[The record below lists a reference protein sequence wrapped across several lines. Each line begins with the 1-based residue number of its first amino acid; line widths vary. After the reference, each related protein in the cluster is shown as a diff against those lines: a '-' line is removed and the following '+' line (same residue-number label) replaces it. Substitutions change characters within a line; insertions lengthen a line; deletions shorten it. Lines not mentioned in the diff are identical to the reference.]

1 MKTGGRTRS
10 LPMVATTRVP
20 QLVPSRVC
28 FTCDVCCRFPEA
40 DSFLR
45 PYFTA
50 EEIQRAVAAGVDPA
64 HFPDPA
70 GGQIRLVP
78 NTTGTGY
85 LCPAFD
91 PVTSQCRIYE
101 VRPLDCRLYPL
112 AVMWNE
118 DRSRI
123 VLGWDTKCPFLRE
136 ASRFEVRGSPSR
148 ALPQIGGGQ
157 GWGRVAPEIVA
168 YAKQIVGLIEKDD
181 YLDVYEKNPRLI
193 GRFQDDVVIL
203 HELPKLT
210 ARLAGRR
217 SSPLALHPLTLDDRS
232 RFEQAFA
239 FCETPLAA
247 YAFASHF
254 IWRELFAYSW
264 TELDAHLCLF
274 AENQDGIFMTLPPLP
289 CSGGHEARGAG
300 QGATADNVVSSLSPR
315 ASDLVPEAAALAAAF
330 ALMRE
335 RNQGSAVSR
344 IENIPQEMAATIE
357 SMGYRLAPKHP
368 DYLYQSAALAA
379 LAGDRYKSQRTACNR
394 FERTCRHRYEP
405 YKDEHREACLAL
417 YRRWVLQQETSGP
430 ASRDAVAR
438 HMLRDAES
446 AHRVA
451 LTHWRELGLIGRV
464 VWVEDEVRAYTVG
477 FARSRSVF
485 CVLLEVADREVPGLA
500 QFIFRQFCRE
510 AVDGGYE
517 LVNTMDDSGL
527 PSLARSKRAYHPI
540 RLVPSYVVTE
550 PR

>member
-1 MKTGGRTRS
+1 
-10 LPMVATTRVP
+10 MVAASPVP

-28 FTCDVCCRFPEA
+28 FVCDVCCRFPEA

-45 PYFTA
+45 PYFTE
-50 EEIQRAVAAGVDPA
+50 EEIQRAVATGVDPA
-64 HFPDPA
+64 HFPEPA
-70 GGQIRLVP
+70 GGQIQVVP
-78 NTTGTGY
+78 NAAGTGY

-91 PVTSQCRIYE
+91 PATSQCRIHE

-118 DRSRI
+118 DRSRV

-136 ASRFEVRGSPSR
+136 ASRFEVRGSPSPAR
-148 ALPQIGGGQ
+148 PQIGGGK

-181 YLDVYEKNPRLI
+181 YLDVYEKNPRLV

-203 HELPKLT
+203 HDLPKLT

-217 SSPLALHPLTLDDRS
+217 SSPLTPRPWTVDDRP
-232 RFEQAFA
+232 RFEQALA
-239 FCETPLAA
+239 RWETPLAA
-247 YAFASHF
+247 YAFAPHF
-254 IWRELFAYSW
+254 IWRELFVYSW
-264 TELDAHLCLF
+264 TELDGHLCLF
-274 AENQDGIFMTLPPLP
+274 AENQDGLFMPLPPQP
-289 CSGGHEARGAG
+289 CSGGHEARGEG

-315 ASDLVPEAAALAAAF
+315 ASSLVPDAAVLAAAF
-330 ALMRE
+330 AFMRAH
-335 RNQGSAVSR
+335 NHGSAVTR
-344 IENIPQEMAATIE
+344 IENIPQELAPMIE
-357 SMGYRLAPKHP
+357 SLGYRLAPKYP

-379 LAGDRYKSQRTACNR
+379 LTGDRYKSQRAACNR
-394 FERTCRHRYEP
+394 FEQACRYRYEP
-405 YKDEHREACLAL
+405 YKDDHREACLSL
-417 YRRWVLQQETSGP
+417 YGRWVSQQETHGP
-430 ASRDAVAR
+430 AARDAVAR

-451 LTHWRELGLIGRV
+451 LTAWQELGLIGRV

-477 FARSRSVF
+477 FPRSRSVF
-485 CVLLEVADREVPGLA
+485 CVLLEIADREIPGLA

-517 LVNTMDDSGL
+517 SVNTMDDSGL

-540 RLVPSYVVTE
+540 RLVPSYVATE